1 MTKTTPIQDPW
12 HYPREALAKSY
23 LASFD
28 IGLESARGIFAKRRM
43 GKTEFLKKD
52 FIPAAE
58 KSGYLT
64 AYANLW
70 DDKSNPGKVLITAI
84 AEAIQPQGLAK
95 LLEKLKTPLKK
106 VKASAKMSG
115 IAEGSLEAEFKDDES
130 AHATLL
136 LEVLKAFDQQNRKL
150 ILAVDEAQT
159 LATKENSDF
168 AHALRSA
175 LDTRKTTVKVIFAGS
190 SENTLRRMF
199 ARSSEPFYN
208 WAPLRPFE
216 LLGGDFVKDMTLK
229 VNDLS
234 KHPLTLKDAM
244 LAFDELN
251 STPDFFRRF
260 LTQYLTHAQLGA
272 QDALAVTKA
281 EVFNDKAFMN
291 YWRTLL
297 PADQQILKM
306 LAAGVSD
313 LHGKKSRTELGAAL
327 GLGAMTSLSTPQQA
341 IKRLQLDA
349 VLTRLSHGEYAFEDE
364 AFAQWVRALEA

>member
-1 MTKTTPIQDPW
+1 MSKTTQDPW
-12 HYPREALAKSY
+12 HYPREELAKSY
-23 LASFD
+23 LATFD

-52 FIPAAE
+52 LIPAAE
-58 KSGYLT
+58 KSGYMT

-70 DDKSNPGKVLITAI
+70 DDKRNPGKVLITAI
-84 AEAIQPQGLAK
+84 AEAIQPKGLSK

-106 VKASAKMSG
+106 VKASGKISG
-115 IAEGSLEAEFKDDES
+115 VAEGGVEAEFKDDES
-130 AHATLL
+130 GQATLL
-136 LEVLKAFDQQNRKL
+136 LEVLKAFDKQNKKL

-175 LDTRKTTVKVIFAGS
+175 LDTRKTNIKVIFAGS

-216 LLGGDFVKDMTLK
+216 LLGVDFVSDMTMK

-234 KHPLTLKDAM
+234 KHPLTLKESIH
-244 LAFDELN
+244 AFDELN

-272 QDALAVTKA
+272 QAALVVTKT
-281 EVFNDKAFMN
+281 EVFNDKAFVN
-291 YWRTLL
+291 YWSTLL
-297 PADQQILKM
+297 PADKEILKM
-306 LAAGVSD
+306 LAAGESD
-313 LHGKKSRTELGAAL
+313 LHGKKSRTTLGAAL
-327 GLGAMTSLSTPQQA
+327 GLGTMTSLSTPQQA
-341 IKRLQLDA
+341 IKRLQTDA

-364 AFAQWVRALEA
+364 AFARWVRGLDA